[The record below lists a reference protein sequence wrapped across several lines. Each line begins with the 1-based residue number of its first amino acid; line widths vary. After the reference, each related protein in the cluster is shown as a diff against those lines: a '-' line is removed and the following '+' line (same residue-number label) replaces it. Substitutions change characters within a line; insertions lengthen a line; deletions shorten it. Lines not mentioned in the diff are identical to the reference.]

1 MALDNDG
8 ICPHECIATGCG
20 NIVQFDDEP
29 WCFTHSPD
37 DGSSLFG
44 WSARQ
49 ALTSSAAQ
57 ILVDRKTKSVN
68 VFEKNPEGG

>member
-1 MALDNDG
+1 MVIDNDG

-37 DGSSLFG
+37 DGSSLPG

-49 ALTSSAAQ
+49 ALMGSAADVLIHQ
-57 ILVDRKTKSVN
+57 KMKSVN
-68 VFEKNPEGG
+68 VFDKNSEGG